1 MTRWHLCRRTHCPRR
16 PDSGQGGCQPGGEVS
31 VHAAELRLGSGA
43 GDENR
48 IRTIS
53 LGSWTTCLQVV
64 FSCCWNAADLVPTP
78 PQMYRRRPLLTVAN
92 GTLMARRSWPS
103 MGRCRQLAARRRPPG
118 QGSPAPAGGGA
129 PHSELFGHA
138 TRSAAARARL
148 VRQDEHPRKAQRVR
162 HAPGA
167 SRRRRLRWSP
177 LRQHH
182 VSVRSFGCTGG
193 FRRSNERRRG
203 SNQCSRRKTSQSR
216 PESRFHDVAPVT
228 RQCSERT
235 LAGKISKKL
244 SLRSLSEGP
253 ARRGQPS
260 AGEGQAGR
268 RPAGSVAPA

>member
-1 MTRWHLCRRTHCPRR
+1 
-16 PDSGQGGCQPGGEVS
+16 
-31 VHAAELRLGSGA
+31 
-43 GDENR
+43 
-48 IRTIS
+48 
-53 LGSWTTCLQVV
+53 
-64 FSCCWNAADLVPTP
+64 
-78 PQMYRRRPLLTVAN
+78 
-92 GTLMARRSWPS
+92 MARRIWPS

-129 PHSELFGHA
+129 PHSELFEHA

-216 PESRFHDVAPVT
+216 PESRLHDVAPVT
-228 RQCSERT
+228 RQCSERR
-235 LAGKISKKL
+235 LAGKISKNY
-244 SLRSLSEGP
+244 P
-253 ARRGQPS
+253 CDPS
-260 AGEGQAGR
+260 AKVRPDAGSHRLVKVR
-268 RPAGSVAPA
+268 RAGGPAGSMAPA

>member
-1 MTRWHLCRRTHCPRR
+1 M
-16 PDSGQGGCQPGGEVS
+16 
-31 VHAAELRLGSGA
+31 
-43 GDENR
+43 
-48 IRTIS
+48 
-53 LGSWTTCLQVV
+53 QVV
-64 FSCCWNAADLVPTP
+64 FSCCWNAADLVLTP

-129 PHSELFGHA
+129 PHSELFEHA

-235 LAGKISKKL
+235 LAGKISKNY
-244 SLRSLSEGP
+244 P
-253 ARRGQPS
+253 CDPS
-260 AGEGQAGR
+260 AKVRPDAGSHPLVKVRLAGGR
-268 RPAGSVAPA
+268 REAWRRHKPPPAPGRGPRRRRRWRAARAREPRQRRLALLPGAHRGRRHPG